1 MGLTYGNG
9 FDLGSSSIANPFI
22 KNDSIFNLYPPS
34 KKPSPMRRN
43 MPRARWTS
51 AYVST
56 LHCEILSSFEQ
67 IPNFHFQ
74 HYRLFTL
81 LYGPII
87 ILWGRTI
94 ELSYLSCLLLCF
106 EAPILK
112 MKMGSSDFVLVGEYW
127 VVFKAISAYFNI
139 KDPDLMIDMVTGQD
153 GLLLMSTL
161 STEKFSVLSS
171 SA

>member
-1 MGLTYGNG
+1 MELVIHEHRFGLHSRLSVLFLFYVYCCDTCQIN
-9 FDLGSSSIANPFI
+9 FFV
-22 KNDSIFNLYPPS
+22 FNRYHY
-34 KKPSPMRRN
+34 K
-43 MPRARWTS
+43 ARWTS

-87 ILWGRTI
+87 ILWGCTT

-127 VVFKAISAYFNI
+127 VVFKAIR
-139 KDPDLMIDMVTGQD
+139 
-153 GLLLMSTL
+153 
-161 STEKFSVLSS
+161 
-171 SA
+171 